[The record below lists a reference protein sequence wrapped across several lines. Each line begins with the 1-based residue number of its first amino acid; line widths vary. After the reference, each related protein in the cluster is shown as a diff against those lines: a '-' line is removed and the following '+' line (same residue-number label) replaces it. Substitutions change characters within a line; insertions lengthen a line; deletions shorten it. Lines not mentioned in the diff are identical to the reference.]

1 MPPAPLLAAAQALDP
16 AAFSFFLG
24 VVSVSLIQSLADGDE
39 RGSLCALRALG
50 GLLCTLLGGAVYMGG
65 YIQLTHHYGIDAQAS
80 LQTGA
85 SLWDTWRYPLSMLF
99 SPLTLYP
106 HVGKILNG
114 ILLAICAAALL
125 TLVLRLKRKPFR
137 ALCVLFLAL
146 ALPLAL
152 NLPFFSAEQAPQAA
166 MSFCLLQVLL
176 IILLQEVIDV
186 SLESVYP
193 VVAGML
199 SITLLGTTIF
209 ANQVYL
215 KKALEF
221 DSTLSVMTRV
231 LNRAEAVPG
240 YKPGETPTSIIGTL
254 DGSVFSI
261 THDGFETLTVLDAA
275 QNNFAPTSDDGNL
288 WYMWEVMGYP
298 FNFVSTYELEQ
309 LKLRDDVQAQPAFPA
324 AGCCQLIDG
333 VLVIK
338 LSEE

>member
-1 MPPAPLLAAAQALDP
+1 M
-16 AAFSFFLG
+16 LG
-24 VVSVSLIQSLADGDE
+24 
-39 RGSLCALRALG
+39 
-50 GLLCTLLGGAVYMGG
+50 
-65 YIQLTHHYGIDAQAS
+65 
-80 LQTGA
+80 
-85 SLWDTWRYPLSMLF
+85 
-99 SPLTLYP
+99 
-106 HVGKILNG
+106 
-114 ILLAICAAALL
+114 
-125 TLVLRLKRKPFR
+125 
-137 ALCVLFLAL
+137 
-146 ALPLAL
+146 
-152 NLPFFSAEQAPQAA
+152 
-166 MSFCLLQVLL
+166 
-176 IILLQEVIDV
+176 
-186 SLESVYP
+186 
-193 VVAGML
+193 
-199 SITLLGTTIF
+199 ITLLGTTIF

-240 YKPGETPTSIIGTL
+240 YKPGETPTAIIGTL

-261 THDGFETLTVLDAA
+261 THDGFEALTVLDAA